1 MAKKWVDAHGH
12 FATPGGKSMSRAPGL
27 TATARAWTFAPE
39 TSIDYMDKTEVAAQ
53 IISNCNQMAS
63 VDAIRASNDY
73 GASLVAKYPTRFGF
87 LAQLP
92 MDDPASA
99 VTEIRRGID
108 ELGAEG
114 CAILTNYGGV
124 YLGDPRFEPV
134 WAELD
139 RMEATLFI
147 HPTTR
152 GFENTRLGRTS
163 ALIESPIDTARTVVD
178 MMYAGVFRRYQRFNV
193 ILAHG
198 GGALP
203 SLADRVI
210 TVGAY
215 PLDWVENPHKIT
227 APEMRE
233 SLARLY
239 YDTGLAG
246 TAVALDPVLDV
257 TTPDHIVYG
266 ADFGAPCTHLSVCD
280 YHLAATRGYQ
290 RLTPAQREAIGTN
303 VLKLYPRFAKR
314 IGITADRDAVPA
326 AAE

>member
-1 MAKKWVDAHGH
+1 MAKKWIDAHGH
-12 FATPGGKSMSRAPGL
+12 FATPGKSMGRAPGL
-27 TATARAWTFAPE
+27 AATARAWTFAPE
-39 TSIDYMDKTEVAAQ
+39 TSIDYMDKSEVAAQ

-63 VDAIRASNDY
+63 LDAIRASNDY

-92 MDDPASA
+92 MEDPASA
-99 VTEIRRGID
+99 VAEIRRGID

-114 CAILTNYGGV
+114 WAVLTNYDKV

-152 GFENTRLGRTS
+152 GFEATRLGRTS

-178 MMYAGVFRRYQRFNV
+178 MIFAGVFRRYQRFNV

-203 SLADRVI
+203 SLAERVI
-210 TVGAY
+210 TIGAHE
-215 PLDWVENPHKIT
+215 LGWVENPHKIT

-233 SLARLY
+233 SFARLY

-246 TAVALDPVLDV
+246 TAASLDSLLDV
-257 TTPDHIVYG
+257 TTSDHILYG
-266 ADFGAPCTHLSVCD
+266 ADFGAPCTHISVCD
-280 YHLAATRGYQ
+280 HHLAATRGYE

-303 VLKLYPRFAKR
+303 VLWLYPRFAKR
-314 IGITADRDAVPA
+314 IGMSADRNTVPV